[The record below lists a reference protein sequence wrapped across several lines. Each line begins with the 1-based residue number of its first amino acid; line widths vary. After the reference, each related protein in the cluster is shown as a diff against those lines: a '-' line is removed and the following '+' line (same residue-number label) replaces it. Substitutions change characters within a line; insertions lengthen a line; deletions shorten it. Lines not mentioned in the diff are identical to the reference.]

1 MALEMRLELQK
12 RFTSLNFIWLIF
24 ATGIVTFQLIVDIN
38 DVTVLPL
45 YIVVPFIL
53 LDFLFSR
60 YINVREDIKI
70 ICFAILRYL
79 QIITSIG
86 IMCCSIDYSSMYFAY
101 GLLALLVSIIECYF
115 IFDPFDGLQRS
126 LCFITL
132 VLSMTFVPLVS
143 NALFEK
149 IEDHF
154 VFIYLFFANL
164 SIACIYISRLFTEYL
179 KKNNQERLQLQRMV
193 NSVKETNDALSENQE
208 KVKKANELLGVQKVK
223 LEAAYQKINS
233 VNAEMMI
240 QNQIISYIS
249 SSLELEKVMQLI
261 TQTVLEKMEVDVC
274 AIVLYPNS
282 AFNSKVL
289 YKIKTNHDDNYIQL
303 LSNDIENYCFDPYIR
318 DGNTYVDNH
327 VRNRYDFLKDSSLG
341 SILIVPFLKNQ
352 RIIGA
357 LYVGHTTYDYFYDN
371 KTFYETIVS
380 QFIVALDNA
389 SLYKKMES
397 MAIRDGLTGIYNR
410 RFLTKMFQETIKE
423 AVRNNQSVSVVLFD
437 IDYFKSINDSYGH
450 LFGDVAI
457 QAIAKIGWT
466 VAKENDGIIGRYGG
480 DEFVIIFKNKNVEES
495 YNIILKLHKRIKNTQ
510 LKHAS
515 GPVKI
520 DVSMGL
526 TSYPETCK
534 NPEELFSRADWAMYY
549 SKQCGRG
556 CITIDSDEIQRL
568 VNRK

>member
-1 MALEMRLELQK
+1 MRLELQK
-12 RFTSLNFIWLIF
+12 KFASLNFIWLLF
-24 ATGIVTFQLIVDIN
+24 AIGIVTFRLIVDID
-38 DVTVLPL
+38 DVSVTPL
-45 YIVVPFIL
+45 YIVVPFVL
-53 LDFLFSR
+53 LDVLIDRLSHF
-60 YINVREDIKI
+60 REDITL
-70 ICFAILRYL
+70 ICFAVLRYL
-79 QIITSIG
+79 QIITSIV
-86 IMCCSIDYSSMYFAY
+86 IMCCSIDDGFMYFAY
-101 GLLALLVSIIECYF
+101 GVLALLISIVECYF
-115 IFDPFDGLQRS
+115 IFDAYDGLQRS
-126 LCFITL
+126 LCFISL
-132 VLSMTFVPLVS
+132 VLSMTFAQLVS
-143 NALFEK
+143 NALFEN
-149 IEDHF
+149 IESHY

-179 KKNNQERLQLQRMV
+179 KKNTHEMLRLQRMV

-261 TQTVLEKMEVDVC
+261 TQTVLDKMEVDVC
-274 AIVLYPNS
+274 AIVLYPN
-282 AFNSKVL
+282 ATFNSKVL
-289 YKIKTNHDDNYIQL
+289 YKIRTNKNENYKQL
-303 LSNDIENYCFDPYIR
+303 LSNDIENYCFDQYIR
-318 DGNTYVDNH
+318 DGKTYVDNH
-327 VRNRYDFLKDSSLG
+327 VKNRYDFLKDSSIG
-341 SILIVPFLKNQ
+341 SLLIIPFIKNQ

-389 SLYKKMES
+389 NLYKKMES
-397 MAIRDGLTGIYNR
+397 MAVRDGLTGIYNR

-480 DEFVIIFKNKNVEES
+480 EEFVIIFKNKNVEES
-495 YNIILKLHKRIKNTQ
+495 YNIILELHKKIKNTQ

-515 GPVKI
+515 GSVKI

-534 NPEELFSRADWAMYY
+534 NPEELLSRADWAMYY

-556 CITIDSDEIQRL
+556 IITIDSDDIQKL